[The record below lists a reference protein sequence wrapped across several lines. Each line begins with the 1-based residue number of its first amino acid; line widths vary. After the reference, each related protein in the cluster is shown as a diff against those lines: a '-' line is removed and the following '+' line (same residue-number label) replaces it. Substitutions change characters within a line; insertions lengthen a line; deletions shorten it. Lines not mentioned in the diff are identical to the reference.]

1 MNVNHI
7 KSLPETLL
15 TEVEHIFGQRNITN
29 ISLNKVLK
37 TVISYYENILNCMPG
52 NVYWLDQN
60 CCALGC
66 NQNVLDMLGLESI
79 AEFKSL
85 SLEEMGRI
93 GNWSEE
99 AIISF
104 KQDSLAVIRTGKSK
118 LNIEEPPIPNNRG
131 DFIYFLTHRVP
142 LFDDQQNVIG
152 LVGIS
157 IDITQRKKL
166 EKELLEEKQKAEAAN
181 LAKSAFIANMSH
193 DIRTPLNG
201 VIGMAQILEER
212 ILSSDDK
219 QYARWINESGN
230 QLMFLLNNILEVIS
244 LDQVDEQIV
253 HKDTFSIM
261 ALVKDIIELE
271 QPSILIK
278 KLALNVTIDEKLPKL
293 IISDRIKLHRILL
306 NLLGNAIKF
315 TQHGV
320 VELIVMQDK
329 ETPVDVTVSFVIK
342 DTGIGIQKSIQN
354 KIFDRFFRVSP
365 SEKGHYQGHGVG
377 LHIVQSFVQLL
388 GGKIN
393 VVSEEGRGSVFSFKL
408 TFKKALSNKHANVEC
423 ATLKTT
429 DDKKN
434 IAINTKVIQP
444 ILLIEDNPIALK
456 LLEHLISKL
465 DYPYKSFK
473 SSEEAL
479 HYLKDHQTMLIITD
493 IGLPGLSGIEL
504 TKLVK
509 KTVSSNPFIVGL
521 TAHAPREIIETCLQ
535 AGMSTVLTKPVNFQ
549 KLTQVINSFLFSGS
563 DDQTNAATLGRD
575 LPATEKELFDIEHLA
590 ILDIQ
595 KASDL
600 LGGKEILQ
608 EMLQLMVVEQIPNDL
623 PLLKKA
629 YQRQDWD
636 QIEAL
641 AHKMKAGALYCGTMQ
656 LQIACQ
662 YLERYRKAGHKKLLN
677 ALYEQL
683 IRIIEITSNAIEQY
697 LQKN

>member
-1 MNVNHI
+1 MNANHI

-29 ISLNKVLK
+29 LSLNKVLK

-93 GNWSEE
+93 GKWSEE
-99 AIISF
+99 AIMSF
-104 KQDSLAVIRTGKSK
+104 KQDSLAVIQTGKSK

-142 LFDDQQNVIG
+142 LFDDQQKVIG

-166 EKELLEEKQKAEAAN
+166 EKELLEEKHKAEAAN

-315 TQHGV
+315 TQQGV
-320 VELIVMQDK
+320 VELIIMQDK

-377 LHIVQSFVQLL
+377 LHIVQNFVQLL

-393 VVSEEGRGSVFSFKL
+393 VVSEEGRGSTFSFKL
-408 TFKKALSNKHANVEC
+408 TFKKALSNKHANIEC
-423 ATLKTT
+423 VTLTKT

-434 IAINTKVIQP
+434 LAINTKVIQP

-479 HYLKDHQTMLIITD
+479 HYLKDHQTTLIITD
-493 IGLPGLSGIEL
+493 IGLPGLSGIDL

-509 KTVSSNPFIVGL
+509 KTVSSNPSIVGL
-521 TAHAPREIIETCLQ
+521 TAHAPQEIIETCLQ
-535 AGMSTVLTKPVNFQ
+535 AGMSTVLTKPVDFQ

-629 YQRQDWD
+629 YQIKDWD

-677 ALYEQL
+677 SLYEQL
-683 IRIIEITSNAIEQY
+683 IRIIEITSSAIEQY